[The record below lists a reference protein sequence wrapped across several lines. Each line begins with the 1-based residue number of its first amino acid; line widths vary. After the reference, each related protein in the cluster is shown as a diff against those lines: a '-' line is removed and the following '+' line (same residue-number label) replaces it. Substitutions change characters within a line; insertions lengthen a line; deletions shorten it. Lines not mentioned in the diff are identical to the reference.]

1 MKKPSILMIGIAALI
16 VGVSL
21 AACGSTTTDTTT
33 APDTTTTV
41 AHDDDDH
48 GDDHGGG
55 PRVIEV
61 MVDEFSISDLGPIA
75 EGETIEF
82 WVTNM
87 GALPHEFEITDLDAV
102 DAHMAGGHSDHDD
115 GLAADVADSPEAKIT
130 IEPGQIET
138 LIVTFDNPEEQ
149 TLAVCLIP
157 GHYEAGMTT
166 SLLVA

>member
-1 MKKPSILMIGIAALI
+1 MKKLNYLLIGVAALI
-16 VGVSL
+16 VGLS
-21 AACGSTTTDTTT
+21 AAAILSIGGNDSSTAADTTT
-33 APDTTTTV
+33 ATTTASDTN
-41 AHDDDDH
+41 A
-48 GDDHGGG
+48 G

-61 MVDEFSISDLGPIA
+61 MVDEFSISNLGPIA

-87 GALPHEFEITDLDAV
+87 GAVPHEFEITDLDAV
-102 DAHMAGGHSDHDD
+102 DAHLAGGHSAHDD
-115 GLAADVADSPEAKIT
+115 GDMAMAADVADSPEAKIT
-130 IEPGQIET
+130 IEPGQTET
-138 LIVTFDNPEEQ
+138 LIVTFDDPAEQ

>member
-1 MKKPSILMIGIAALI
+1 MKKLNYLLIGVAALI
-16 VGVSL
+16 VGVS
-21 AACGSTTTDTTT
+21 AAAILSIGGNDSSTAADTTTATTT
-33 APDTTTTV
+33 APDTN
-41 AHDDDDH
+41 A
-48 GDDHGGG
+48 G

-61 MVDEFSISDLGPIA
+61 MVDEFSISALGPIA

-87 GALPHEFEITDLDAV
+87 GAVPHEFEITDLDAV

-115 GLAADVADSPEAKIT
+115 GDMAMAADVADSPEAKIT
-130 IEPGQIET
+130 IAPGETET
-138 LIVTFDNPEEQ
+138 LIVTFDDPAEQ

>member
-1 MKKPSILMIGIAALI
+1 MKKANYLLIGVAALI
-16 VGVSL
+16 VGVS
-21 AACGSTTTDTTT
+21 AAAILSIGGNGSSTATDTTT
-33 APDTTTTV
+33 ATTAAPGTN
-41 AHDDDDH
+41 
-48 GDDHGGG
+48 GGV
-55 PRVIEV
+55 RVIEV
-61 MVDEFSISDLGPIA
+61 MVGEFEISDLGPIA

-102 DAHMAGGHSDHDD
+102 DAHLAGGHSDHDD
-115 GLAADVADSPEAKIT
+115 GDMAMAADVADSPEAKIT
-130 IEPGQIET
+130 IEPGQTET
-138 LIVTFDNPEEQ
+138 LIVTFDDPAEQ